1 MPAIASS
8 LIPAALHRLTRSDD
22 VSGVVTAPKRVGDLR
37 EHLAVVPDPR
47 ARRGVR
53 HTLMSILLVTAS
65 AVLRDV
71 TYGEDSSQTRTHN
84 GPRVMASFRNLAVST
99 LLRLARKTNIAAALR
114 QTGCDFIRPLQLLR
128 IRP

>member
-1 MPAIASS
+1 MPAVASS

-22 VSGVVTAPKRVGDLR
+22 VSGVATGPKRAGDLR

-65 AVLRDV
+65 AALRDV

-99 LLRLARKTNIAAALR
+99 LRLARKTNIAAALR
-114 QTGCDFIRPLQLLR
+114 QTGCDFIRPLQLLASL
-128 IRP
+128 